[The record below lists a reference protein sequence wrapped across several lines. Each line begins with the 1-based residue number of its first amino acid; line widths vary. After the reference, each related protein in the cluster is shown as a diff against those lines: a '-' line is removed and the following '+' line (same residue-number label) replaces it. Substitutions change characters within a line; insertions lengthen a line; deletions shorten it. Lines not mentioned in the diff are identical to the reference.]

1 MRSSL
6 LVVVALALVTPD
18 GLQAQRPDLLA
29 GLDSIRVAVEPL
41 SPAGQNAGLSEE
53 ALKSAVELR
62 LRETGIPVSADGT
75 GILYVDL
82 NVVAVADSDGYAFSQ
97 RLTLNEMVFLVRHA
111 TDMYFDYSP
120 VDQPRTL
127 GDFVLNQPRL
137 VASTWET
144 VGRAGTTPSDNAA
157 EFMRDRV
164 LEDVDAFAHDYLEGN
179 PR

>member
-1 MRSSL
+1 MRSCL
-6 LVVVALALVTPD
+6 LVVVLALVTPD
-18 GLQAQRPDLLA
+18 GLRAQRPDLLA
-29 GLDSIRVAVEPL
+29 GLDSIRVTVEPL

-53 ALKSAVELR
+53 SLRAAVELR
-62 LRETGIPVSADGT
+62 LRETGIPVSQDGVS
-75 GILYVDL
+75 ILYVDL
-82 NVVAVADSDGYAFSQ
+82 NVVAMADSDGYAFSQ

-111 TDMYFDYSP
+111 TDVYFDYSP

-144 VGRAGTTPSDNAA
+144 VGRAGTTSPDDAA

-164 LEDVDAFAHDYLEGN
+164 LEDVDAFASDYLNGN